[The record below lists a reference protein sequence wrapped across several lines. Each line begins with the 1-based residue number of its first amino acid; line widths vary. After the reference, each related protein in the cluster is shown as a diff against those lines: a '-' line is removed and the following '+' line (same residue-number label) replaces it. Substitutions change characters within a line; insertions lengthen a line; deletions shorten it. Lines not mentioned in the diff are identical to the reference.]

1 MIEIDINPND
11 YSDYK
16 KFLKCK
22 QLPNYQI
29 KGNKI
34 FTDEISYSLVFGGDH
49 GTDIKATSQHLFDY
63 QTHIVDVALADRRYA
78 AFLDCGLGKTHIEL
92 EWANRLAEK
101 LGKVLFLAP
110 LSVIEDIQR
119 ISEKFYGYRMS
130 NLKTDQWKTDV
141 AILNWESMRDIDNRG
156 IKGIV
161 LDESSI
167 LKNDAGKI
175 RQWLTDLSS
184 IIPYRLAASATPSPN
199 DRSEYATHAVFLG
212 LATSVNEFYARYF
225 RKDGT
230 RWILKQHAEK
240 AFYRELRKWAVYIHS
255 PSLLGYNATAEM
267 REDPEYI
274 IMKSRAEGY
283 MTDRMFI
290 DSMSLT
296 EANKVMGRFRADTSQ
311 DRFRDA
317 VDAVSNESNSII
329 WVSRNIEQDAFKNAL
344 GADAQVI
351 DGSTPIERRVELIDG
366 FRSGQF
372 RYLISKPKVLGF
384 GVNIPEAKSMLY
396 SGYDYSFERFYQAIR
411 RGHRYGRQGKM
422 RVYIPVSHI
431 EAPIW
436 DGLRK
441 KIKTFENDVVK
452 FQRMFIDNHTR

>member
-1 MIEIDINPND
+1 MIEIVINPDNFED
-11 YSDYK
+11 YQ

-22 QLPNYQI
+22 HLPNYQVV
-29 KGNKI
+29 GNKVI
-34 FTDEISYSLVFGGDH
+34 TDDISYSLVFGGDH
-49 GTDIKATSQHLFDY
+49 NTEIKSCSEHLFDY
-63 QTHIVDVALADRRYA
+63 QSHIVDVALKNRRYA

-92 EWANRLAEK
+92 EWANRIAEK
-101 LGKVLFLAP
+101 IGRVLFLAP
-110 LSVIEDIQR
+110 LSVVEDIQR

-130 NLKTDQWKTDV
+130 NLRHEEWKTDV
-141 AILNWESMRDIDNRG
+141 AILNWESMRDIDNRH
-156 IKGIV
+156 IKGIC

-175 RQWLTDLSS
+175 RKWLTRMSS

-230 RWILKQHAEK
+230 QWILKQHAEES
-240 AFYRELRKWAVYIHS
+240 FYRELRKWAVYIHS

-267 REDPEYI
+267 KEDPEYV

-296 EANKVMGRFRADTSQ
+296 DANKVMGKFRADTSQ
-311 DRFRDA
+311 DRFNDA
-317 VDAVSNESNSII
+317 IESISEEENSII

-344 GADAQVI
+344 GTDAQVI
-351 DGSTPIERRVELIDG
+351 DGSTPIELRVDIIDD
-366 FRSGQF
+366 FRAGKF
-372 RYLISKPKVLGF
+372 KYLISKPKVLGF

-411 RGHRYGRQGKM
+411 RGHRYGRQGKL

-431 EAPIW
+431 EEPIW

-441 KIKTFENDVVK
+441 KMDTFHVDIVK
-452 FQRMFIDNHTR
+452 FQSIFK